1 MEIKRSFEHP
11 TIEKALKFMD
21 HAKALQELDLN
32 FSMNLLV
39 EERFDKSFP
48 DHEFLRPVYIV
59 EVTVEAD

>member
-11 TIEKALKFMD
+11 TLGEALKFMD
-21 HAKALQELDLN
+21 HAEALQALDLK
-32 FSMNLLV
+32 FSMNLQV
-39 EERFDKSFP
+39 EEKIDKSFP